1 MKSAS
6 PNPAERRPPALALT
20 GLSLAALSSA
30 LNTSIVNVALPTLTQ
45 AFGVSIQAA
54 QWAVIAF
61 VLAITALIV
70 SAGRMADIVGRKRLL
85 LTGLAVFTVSAG
97 ACANAPG
104 LGWLIAFRFM
114 QGAGAAIMMA
124 LSVALIGDLIPKERT
139 GRVMGLLGS
148 MSATGTALGPALGG
162 WLMAWLGWPAIF
174 WISVPLGLTA
184 FGLVFRFLPGDRAV
198 PAEKLGKGDGWG
210 TVLLALALAAYA
222 LGLTRQ
228 AAGFGA
234 ANVVLLAGAAI
245 ALMLFLQV
253 QRTSSAPLLRLELF
267 ASDALR
273 AGLGMSLLV
282 SAVMMSTLVVG
293 PFYLAR
299 ALFVEPGAMGLVLS
313 VGPLVAALIAAPA
326 GRLVDRIGSGVTTV
340 IGLAGAGAGCLALT
354 LLVGR
359 SGVAGYLIP
368 VAVMT
373 AGYSV
378 FQTANNTAVMHGARA
393 DQRGL
398 MAGLLNLS
406 RNLGLLTGASF
417 LGGVFEWSLRAPS
430 APDPGAIASAT
441 QTTFLAA
448 SAFLL
453 AALTLGVRA
462 LRGPAMPS
470 ATNVAMDAPV
480 QPSASVSDSP

>member
-340 IGLAGAGAGCLALT
+340 LGLAGAGTGSLALV
-354 LLVGR
+354 LLAGR

-378 FQTANNTAVMHGARA
+378 FQTANNTAVMHGAGA
-393 DQRGL
+393 GQRGL
-398 MAGLLNLS
+398 IAGLLNLA
-406 RNLGLLTGASF
+406 RNLGLVTGAAL
-417 LGGVFEWSLRAPS
+417 LGGIFELSMS
-430 APDPGAIASAT
+430 A
-441 QTTFLAA
+441 AA
-448 SAFLL
+448 SPDSGGIAAATRMAFSVATAFIL
-453 AALTLGVRA
+453 AALILA
-462 LRGPAMPS
+462 LRTLRRPAMSLVVNAADVSS
-470 ATNVAMDAPV
+470 AESSPV
-480 QPSASVSDSP
+480 PAKNP

>member
-1 MKSAS
+1 MRSA
-6 PNPAERRPPALALT
+6 PQNPTERRSLAPALA

-45 AFGVSIQAA
+45 AFGISPQAA
-54 QWAVIAF
+54 QWAVISY
-61 VLAITALIV
+61 VLATTTLIV
-70 SAGRMADIVGRKRLL
+70 GAGRMADLVGRKRLL
-85 LTGLAVFTVSAG
+85 LIGLAVFTVAAS
-97 ACANAPG
+97 ACASASG
-104 LGWLIAFRFM
+104 LGWLVGFRFL

-124 LSVALIGDLIPKERT
+124 LSAALIGDLVPTEKT

-148 MSATGTALGPALGG
+148 MSASGTALGPALGG
-162 WLMAWLGWPAIF
+162 WLIARFGWPAIF
-174 WISVPLGLTA
+174 LLSVPLGLTA
-184 FGLVFRFLPGDRAV
+184 FGLVFRYVPGDRAA
-198 PAEKLGKGDGWG
+198 PGNKTRNFDGLG
-210 TVLLALALAAYA
+210 TLLLALSLAAYA

-228 AAGFGA
+228 AQGFDIENA
-234 ANVVLLAGAAI
+234 VLLACAAVT
-245 ALMLFLQV
+245 LVLFLRV
-253 QRTSSAPLLRLELF
+253 QRTSAAPLLSLELF
-267 ASDALR
+267 GSGALR
-273 AGLGMSLLV
+273 SGLGMSLLV
-282 SAVMMSTLVVG
+282 GAVMMSTLIVG
-293 PFYLAR
+293 PFYLAQ
-299 ALFVEPGAMGLVLS
+299 ALLVPPGTMGLILS

-441 QTTFLAA
+441 RTTFLAA

-480 QPSASVSDSP
+480 QPSATVSDSP